1 MSAGGEK
8 LVRDAGRMGVPLS
21 IDGADSLLGLLDEL
35 LRWNAVHNLTAITDR
50 GEMVTHHL
58 LDSLS
63 VHPFLS
69 GEHVAD
75 VGTGAGFPGLPLAV
89 TNPHRH
95 FTLIDSNQKKLRFV
109 AHAARKLGLANVE
122 TLHSRVEVLKPA
134 RPVDTVVA
142 RAFAPL
148 PRLLEQ
154 VRPLFGAQTRGLA
167 MKSGRLEEEL
177 AGLKPPWILETVHDL
192 QVPGLEATR
201 QLAQF
206 RLTGV

>member
-8 LVRDAGRMGVPLS
+8 LARDADLMGVPLS
-21 IDGADSLLGLLDEL
+21 VNQADSLLGLLDEL
-35 LRWNAVHNLTAITDR
+35 ERWNAVHNLTAITDR
-50 GEMVTHHL
+50 EEMVTHHL

-63 VHPFLS
+63 VHPYLA

-89 TNPHRH
+89 TNPERH

-122 TLHSRVEVLKPA
+122 TLHARVEVLKPVRA
-134 RPVDTVVA
+134 YDTVVA

-154 VRPLFGAQTRGLA
+154 VRPLFGPGTRGLA
-167 MKSGRLEEEL
+167 MKSERLEAEMSGDL
-177 AGLKPPWILETVHDL
+177 AGWRIEAVHEIR
-192 QVPGLEATR
+192 VPGLAATR
-201 QLAQF
+201 NVVQFQLAPS
-206 RLTGV
+206 